1 MTIEW
6 HQLFLYALAYTVM
19 VISPGPFMAA
29 IVARS
34 AAYGF
39 SAGAS
44 MALGGWLAEKIWILS
59 AIFGLAVIA
68 SQFADILIVLKLIGA
83 AWLIWLGVKL
93 IFGRAGMIGGEI
105 EVKREPFWRGVATG
119 FLINIGNPKAALF
132 FMVLFPGF
140 FDMTRVGWIDAAVII
155 LISMPI
161 GAASDLGYAWLADR
175 ARRMLKNGRIAR
187 RIDQATGG
195 VLTGA
200 GVAIAAS

>member
-6 HQLFLYALAYTVM
+6 YQLLLYAMAYTVM
-19 VISPGPFMAA
+19 VVSPGPFMAA

-34 AAYGF
+34 AAFGF
-39 SAGAS
+39 PAGAS
-44 MALGGWLAEKIWILS
+44 MALGGWLAEKIWILC

-68 SQFADILIVLKLIGA
+68 AQFDSLLVVLKLIGA
-83 AWLIWLGVKL
+83 AWLIWLGLKL
-93 IFGRAGMIGGEI
+93 IFGSTGMIAA
-105 EVKREPFWRGVATG
+105 EVETRREPFWRGVATG

-140 FDMTRVGWIDAAVII
+140 FDMTRIGWIDAVVII
-155 LISMPI
+155 AVSMPI

-175 ARRMLKNGRIAR
+175 ARRMLKNQRTAK

-195 VLTGA
+195 VLAGA
-200 GVAIAAS
+200 GVAIASV